1 MTGVQ
6 GRARSSL
13 NGEKVGSGLNYF
25 FTTILVIAC
34 VYPFLNVIAYS
45 LSSGRAILSGW
56 VTFLPREFQLDAYKA
71 VLMKKSIWDSMGIT
85 IFVTFTATL
94 MGLFLTTLS
103 AYSLSKKR
111 LKGRYF
117 ISILFLFTMYFSGG
131 IIPTFIVVKNLGLI
145 NRLGALILPNAFS
158 VFNFIVM
165 RTFFQQ
171 LPEELEEAAI
181 LDGCNDLV
189 VLVRI
194 MLPLSMPIMATIGL
208 FYAVG
213 HWNEYFNSMMYIND
227 PSKFTLQLKLRQ
239 LLFTEELAQMSGN
252 FDLVDG
258 NNTSMPESLKAA
270 SIVIS
275 TIPIIVVYPWLQK
288 YFVKG
293 VMIGS
298 IKG

>member
-1 MTGVQ
+1 MRNLGYS
-6 GRARSSL
+6 RSESI
-13 NGEKVGSGLNYF
+13 GSALNYILM
-25 FTTILVIAC
+25 TILVVAC
-34 VYPFLNVIAYS
+34 LYPFLNVIAYS

-56 VTFLPREFQLDAYKA
+56 VTFFPREIQLDAYRA
-71 VLMKKSIWDSMGIT
+71 VLSRKSIWDSMGVT
-85 IFVTFTATL
+85 VFVTISSTL
-94 MGLFLTTLS
+94 LGLALTTFS
-103 AYSLSKKR
+103 AYSLSRRR
-111 LKGRYF
+111 LRGRYF
-117 ISILFLFTMYFSGG
+117 LSLIFLFTMYFSGG

-145 NRLGALILPNAFS
+145 NKLGALILPNTMS
-158 VFNFIVM
+158 IFNFIVM

-181 LDGCNDLV
+181 LDGCNDLC

-227 PSKFTLQLKLRQ
+227 PAKFTLQLKLRQ
-239 LLFTEELAQMSGN
+239 LLFSEELAQLSGN
-252 FDLVDG
+252 FDLMEG